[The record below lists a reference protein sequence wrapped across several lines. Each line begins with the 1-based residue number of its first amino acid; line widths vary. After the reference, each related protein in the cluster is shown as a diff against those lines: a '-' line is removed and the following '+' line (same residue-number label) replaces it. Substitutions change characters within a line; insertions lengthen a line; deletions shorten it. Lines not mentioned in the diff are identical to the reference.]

1 MKTSYSDRSTALP
14 DKPSNMDVRRG
25 IDLDEYAVMA
35 KKVGK
40 TYRLGSEHRWV
51 IRDIDFVV
59 QNGECVFLVGP
70 SGSGKSTLLSILGC
84 LLTPD
89 EGEVMFR
96 GTRTSALSA
105 SEQAEVRRQN
115 LGFVFQR
122 FQLIRGLSAIENVA
136 VPLTLQGVSMH
147 ESLKY
152 AGNLLERVGL
162 WQYRDSLP
170 TKMSPGQCQR
180 VAIARALI
188 GNPSLVLADEPT
200 ASLDEKSG
208 REAMELLRALVKET
222 GASAVVVTHD
232 SRIFEF
238 ADRVCA
244 INNGHLESTTPS
256 EAIPTRPTEAAAAF
270 PSLST
275 YPQPSFQLRESP

>member
-1 MKTSYSDRSTALP
+1 MKI
-14 DKPSNMDVRRG
+14 PSNPN
-25 IDLDEYAVMA
+25 AVALVPNVADCAVIA
-35 KKVGK
+35 KQVGK
-40 TYRLGSEHRWV
+40 KYRLGSEDRWV
-51 IRDIDFVV
+51 IRGIDFAV

-84 LLTPD
+84 LLTPE
-89 EGEVMFR
+89 EGEVIVR
-96 GTRTSALSA
+96 GASTLELS
-105 SEQAEVRRQN
+105 SSQQANIRRQN

-122 FQLIRGLSAIENVA
+122 FQLIRGLSAVENVA
-136 VPLTLQGVSMH
+136 VPLTLQGIGMRDAM
-147 ESLKY
+147 KY

-162 WQYRDSLP
+162 WQFRDSLP

-208 REAMELLRALVKET
+208 REAMELLRDLVKET

-238 ADRVCA
+238 ADRICS
-244 INNGHLESTTPS
+244 INNGQLDAVQVQES
-256 EAIPTRPTEAAAAF
+256 RPPMTSNSNVAFFPMNAAPLPAF
-270 PSLST
+270 HVG
-275 YPQPSFQLRESP
+275 ESR

>member
-1 MKTSYSDRSTALP
+1 MKFPANPYEIEPRMNEA
-14 DKPSNMDVRRG
+14 DVDFRASLVAG
-25 IDLDEYAVMA
+25 CAVVA
-35 KKVGK
+35 RQVGK
-40 TYRLGSEHRWV
+40 KYRLGSEDRWV
-51 IRDIDFVV
+51 IREIDFEV

-89 EGEVMFR
+89 EGEVIVR
-96 GTRTSALSA
+96 GKSTLELS
-105 SEQAEVRRQN
+105 SSQQANIRRQN
-115 LGFVFQR
+115 LGFVFQK

-136 VPLTLQGVSMH
+136 VPLTLQGVGMR

-162 WQYRDSLP
+162 WPFRDSLP

-208 REAMELLRALVKET
+208 REAMELLRDLVKET
-222 GASAVVVTHD
+222 GASVVVVTHD

-238 ADRVCA
+238 ADRICS
-244 INNGHLESTTPS
+244 INNGRLDSAEMPESIA
-256 EAIPTRPTEAAAAF
+256 AIGM
-270 PSLST
+270 
-275 YPQPSFQLRESP
+275 ESNVGFLPMNVAPLPVYHVGESR

>member
-1 MKTSYSDRSTALP
+1 MIRPRTHHTTDPHSKSAGTHAQSSIG
-14 DKPSNMDVRRG
+14 KV
-25 IDLDEYAVMA
+25 EYAVVA
-35 KKVGK
+35 RQVGK
-40 TYRLGSEHRWV
+40 KYRLGSEDRWV
-51 IRDIDFVV
+51 IRDIDFAVL
-59 QNGECVFLVGP
+59 NGECVFLVGP

-89 EGEVMFR
+89 EGEVIVH
-96 GTRTSALSA
+96 GSSTLQLNSSQ
-105 SEQAEVRRQN
+105 QANIRRQH

-122 FQLIRGLSAIENVA
+122 FQLIRGLSAVENVA
-136 VPLTLQGVSMH
+136 VPLTLQGVGMR
-147 ESLKY
+147 EALKY

-162 WQYRDSLP
+162 WEFRDSLP

-208 REAMELLRALVKET
+208 REAMELLRDLVKET

-238 ADRVCA
+238 ADRICT
-244 INNGHLESTTPS
+244 INNGHLEAMSTPESKPPIAVPS
-256 EAIPTRPTEAAAAF
+256 KVAF
-270 PSLST
+270 PSMVLPLPT
-275 YPQPSFQLRESP
+275 FQVGESR

>member
-1 MKTSYSDRSTALP
+1 MKPLTTNLDDPTLKEAPIDSPLNAGEEVCAVL
-14 DKPSNMDVRRG
+14 VRQ
-25 IDLDEYAVMA
+25 
-35 KKVGK
+35 VGK
-40 TYRLGSEHRWV
+40 HYRLGSEVRWV
-51 IRDIDFVV
+51 LRNIDFSV

-89 EGEVMFR
+89 EGEVIVR
-96 GTRTSALSA
+96 GTSTLELSP
-105 SEQAEVRRQN
+105 SKQANIRRQH

-136 VPLTLQGVSMH
+136 VPLTFQGMGIREALTH
-147 ESLKY
+147 
-152 AGNLLERVGL
+152 AGRMLERVGL
-162 WQYRDSLP
+162 SQFRDSLP
-170 TKMSPGQCQR
+170 TKLSPGQCQR
-180 VAIARALI
+180 IAIARALI

-208 REAMELLRALVKET
+208 REAMELLRELVKET

-238 ADRVCA
+238 ADRICT
-244 INNGHLESTTPS
+244 INNGAIEPPS
-256 EAIPTRPTEAAAAF
+256 LPEAKHSDVTKSQPFFPSINAF
-270 PSLST
+270 PPPL
-275 YPQPSFQLRESP
+275 FQVEELR

>member
-1 MKTSYSDRSTALP
+1 MASIPESAST
-14 DKPSNMDVRRG
+14 DKYRRD
-25 IDLDEYAVMA
+25 DLEAYAVVTR
-35 KKVGK
+35 KVGK
-40 TYRLGSEHRWV
+40 TYRLGSENRWV
-51 IRDIDFVV
+51 IRDIDFSVR
-59 QNGECVFLVGP
+59 NGECVFLVGP

-89 EGEVMFR
+89 EGEVIVR
-96 GTRTSALSA
+96 GTNASKLGA
-105 SEQAEVRRQN
+105 SEQSMIRRQN

-122 FQLIRGLSAIENVA
+122 FQLIRGLSAVENVA
-136 VPLTLQGVSMH
+136 VPLTLQGVSMR
-147 ESLKY
+147 ESLRY
-152 AGNLLERVGL
+152 ANNLLERVGL
-162 WQYRDSLP
+162 REYRDALP

-208 REAMELLRALVKET
+208 REAMELLRVLVKET

-238 ADRVCA
+238 ADRICT
-244 INNGHLESTTPS
+244 INNGRLESMPASAASSSARIARPS
-256 EAIPTRPTEAAAAF
+256 ESGTPFAP
-270 PSLST
+270 LST
-275 YPQPSFQLRESP
+275 YSPTSSPTSFHVGDSR